1 MATIS
6 TDRPR
11 VKTARTLRLLKPVTD
26 TPGAL
31 LICARGETATYLV
44 ERRPADFGLAFRVTK
59 QELVP
64 QDPGDWELHDTATYD
79 VCLDGPQSL
88 CGCQAFL
95 RWGMGRDGKGC
106 RHIAALQT
114 LRDRNLI

>member
-1 MATIS
+1 MATLS
-6 TDRPR
+6 FRDSH
-11 VKTARTLRLLKPVTD
+11 VKPARTLRLLQPVTD

-64 QDPGDWELHDTATYD
+64 QDPGDWELRDTAAYD
-79 VCLDGPQSL
+79 VCLDGPRSL
-88 CGCQAFL
+88 CGCRAFL
-95 RWGMGRDGKGC
+95 RWGMGKDGKGC

-114 LRDRNLI
+114 LRDRNLL

>member
-6 TDRPR
+6 TDRTL
-11 VKTARTLRLLKPVTD
+11 VKPARTLRLLRPVTD

-44 ERRPADFGLAFRVTK
+44 ARRPADFGPAFRVVK

-64 QDPGDWELHDTATYD
+64 LDPGVWELRDTAAYD
-79 VCLDGPQSL
+79 VCLDGPRSL

-95 RWGMGRDGKGC
+95 RRGLGKSI
-106 RHIAALQT
+106 HSL
-114 LRDRNLI
+114 